1 MRPEYE
7 NGGFEYLIKWKEFS
21 DKKPLALH
29 SLDRNHV
36 CQGTV

>member
-21 DKKPLALH
+21 DKDATWEPTQTAN
-29 SLDRNHV
+29 S
-36 CQGTV
+36 